1 MRAASFFILSVSLH
15 AAALSYPITFV
26 ARRPTEAVRVT
37 ILPVGSESL
46 AGSTSGHA
54 APQGGAK
61 SILPAAMRP
70 VVAARLESKPPAAT
84 KQRVAGAE
92 VATADDAS
100 DAWISAITE
109 LATAHANAI
118 AGSPGGSSRN
128 AGGETGRGVA
138 SNGHGAGSGTGNGAG
153 SGSGSSGDG
162 GALIQ
167 ASYRDTPQPEYPESA
182 RREGREGRV
191 LLRVLIDAH
200 GRTKTVE
207 INTSSGSSILDRAA
221 AEAIQRWRFHPAR
234 YGDQPVE
241 SWLRIPIEFRLAGA
255 KSS

>member
-1 MRAASFFILSVSLH
+1 MRTASFLILSVSLH
-15 AAALSYPITFV
+15 AAALSYPITFA

-37 ILPVGSESL
+37 ILPVASESL
-46 AGSTSGHA
+46 GGSTSGHA

-61 SILPAAMRP
+61 SILPAVTRP

-84 KQRVAGAE
+84 PQKVAVAE
-92 VATADDAS
+92 VGTANDGA

-109 LATAHANAI
+109 LAAAHANAI
-118 AGSPGGSSRN
+118 TDSPGGSPRK
-128 AGGETGRGVA
+128 AGGETGHGVA

-167 ASYRDTPQPEYPESA
+167 ASYRDTTQPEYPESA

-191 LLRVLIDAH
+191 LLRVLIDDH

-221 AEAIQRWRFHPAR
+221 AEAIRRWSFHPAR

-241 SWLRIPIEFRLAGA
+241 SWLRIPIEFRLADT
-255 KSS
+255 KSW